1 MGVEPTN
8 PGVVRE
14 AGPGVVRFGP
24 FELDLESSELRRH
37 GARVKLQ
44 LQPFRVLALLAQRP
58 GRLLT
63 REEIQR
69 EVWPDGTFV
78 DFEQALNFCI
88 RQIRSALGD
97 QANTPRFIET
107 LPRRGYRFI
116 APVEAIGPAV

>member
-1 MGVEPTN
+1 MGIEPTN
-8 PGVVRE
+8 LSALRE
-14 AGPGVVRFGP
+14 AGPSGLRFGP
-24 FELDLESSELRRH
+24 FELDLEASELRRH

-63 REEIQR
+63 RDEIQR

-78 DFEQALNFCI
+78 DFEQAVNFCI

-97 QANTPRFIET
+97 HAATPRYVET
-107 LPRRGYRFI
+107 L
-116 APVEAIGPAV
+116 